1 MRPDGCETELLRR
14 LAAMPFL
21 DRLEMVAVSGRSRGA
36 VYEAVRKLESGGLIA
51 SVPHSAQLIPPTRR
65 YCLTAAGLYR
75 LARDEGMTVEE
86 LLAGWPVSEQARRI
100 LMDRLDAAAVV
111 YRVASAISNAAFPIR
126 FRWYRAMPMDAVMTL
141 PDGRTVAV
149 VRQGLTAG
157 RTAFSKRLWRLREEF
172 RPSAVLMLMPDEVR
186 LRHARRL
193 MAGAPSIA
201 FLALE
206 RDAASA
212 GASAPIWRPPSG
224 PALLDLRTA
233 LSYARRRGAWPVEE
247 PPSKVL
253 LPREISLEGPEHE
266 VPGWMLPAL
275 LKPAEKRAVDLLSDW
290 SWIAPAH
297 MGELLG
303 VKRSMLSRILVRL
316 QGLGLAVDLHV
327 EGGRR
332 LALADRGLAMLARRD
347 RSSVG
352 AARKRWSVTPTDAKA
367 PLEWRNVSGRRS
379 RQLLRNVEHTEAV
392 HWFVAVLERQAN
404 SRSREVVQLDPP
416 SRASRYFRHD
426 GRLRSIHPDAFCV
439 LRRGERTWPFF
450 LEWERRAV
458 RPATMAARI
467 APYLRYYSSHR
478 PTDDHG
484 VQPSVLVV
492 FEDEIAQTHFL
503 RVASDEMARIGVTV
517 PLFVSHRSLL
527 RGWGR
532 SDGGG
537 ALRLVRNRDTPLL
550 AERID
555 CATELFIVEHH
566 SAGLDQYL

>member
-1 MRPDGCETELLRR
+1 MRPEACETELLRR
-14 LAAMPFL
+14 LVAMPFL

-36 VYEAVRKLESGGLIA
+36 VYEAVRKLESGRLIA
-51 SVPHSAQLIPPTRR
+51 SVPHATQFISPTRR
-65 YCLTAAGLYR
+65 YCLTVAGLHR
-75 LARDEGMTVEE
+75 LARDEGMTVDD
-86 LLAGWPVSEQARRI
+86 LLTSCPVSEQGRRV
-100 LMDRLDAAAVV
+100 LMERLDAAAVV
-111 YRVASAISNAAFPIR
+111 YRLASAISNAAYPIR
-126 FRWYRAMPMDAVMTL
+126 FRWYRAMPMDAAMTL
-141 PDGRTVAV
+141 PDGMTVAV
-149 VRQGLTAG
+149 VRQGLTAD

-206 RDAASA
+206 SDAASA
-212 GASAPIWRPPSG
+212 GTNAPIWRPPSG

-233 LSYARRRGAWPVEE
+233 LSYARRREAWPTEK
-247 PPSKVL
+247 PPSKVFS
-253 LPREISLEGPEHE
+253 PGEISLEGSEHE

-275 LKPAEKRAVDLLSDW
+275 LKPAEKRALDLLSDW
-290 SWIAPAH
+290 PWIAPAH
-297 MGELLG
+297 LGELLG
-303 VKRSMLSRILVRL
+303 VNRSMLSRILVRL
-316 QGLGLAVDLHV
+316 QRLGLAADLHV

-332 LALADRGLAMLARRD
+332 LALADRGLALLARRD

-367 PLEWRNVSGRRS
+367 PLEWRNVTGRRS

-392 HWFVAVLERQAN
+392 HWFVAVLERQAH
-404 SRSREVVQLDPP
+404 SRSREVFQLDPP
-416 SRASRYFRHD
+416 SRASRYFRHGD
-426 GRLRSIHPDAFCV
+426 RLRSIHPDAFCV

-492 FEDEIAQTHFL
+492 FEDEIAETHFL
-503 RVASDEMARIGVTV
+503 RVARDEMERERINV
-517 PLFVSHRSLL
+517 PLRVSHRSLL
-527 RGWGR
+527 EKVGPLGR
-532 SDGGG
+532 AWRTIDG
-537 ALRLVRNRDTPLL
+537 
-550 AERID
+550 AEPGY
-555 CATELFIVEHH
+555 AF
-566 SAGLDQYL
+566 

>member
-1 MRPDGCETELLRR
+1 MRPEACETELLGR

-21 DRLEMVAVSGRSRGA
+21 DRLEMVAVSSRSRGA
-36 VYEAVRKLESGGLIA
+36 VYEAVRKLEIGRLIA
-51 SVPHSAQLIPPTRR
+51 SVPHASPIIPPTRR
-65 YCLTAAGLYR
+65 YCLTAAGLHR
-75 LARDEGMTVEE
+75 LARYEGITVDE
-86 LLAGWPVSEQARRI
+86 LLFSCPVLEQGRRV
-100 LMDRLDAAAVV
+100 LMERLDAAAVV
-111 YRVASAISNAAFPIR
+111 YRLATAVSNAAYPMR
-126 FRWYRAMPMDAVMTL
+126 FRWYRAMPMDAAMTL
-141 PDGRTVAV
+141 PDGRTFAV
-149 VRQGLTAG
+149 VRQGLTAD
-157 RTAFSKRLWRLREEF
+157 RTAFSKRLWRLREKF
-172 RPSAVLMLMPDEVR
+172 RPSAVLMLAPDEAR
-186 LRHARRL
+186 LRHARRF

-212 GASAPIWRPPSG
+212 GAGALIWRPPSG

-233 LSYARRRGAWPVEE
+233 LSYARRRGAWPAEE
-247 PPSKVL
+247 QPSKVF
-253 LPREISLEGPEHE
+253 LPGEITLEEPEHE
-266 VPGWMLPAL
+266 TPGWMLPAL

-290 SWIAPAH
+290 PWIAPAH
-297 MGELLG
+297 LGELLG

-316 QGLGLAVDLHV
+316 QGLGLMADLHV

-332 LALADRGLAMLARRD
+332 LALSDRGLAMLSRRD

-367 PLEWRNVSGRRS
+367 PLNWRNVTGRRS

-392 HWFVAVLERQAN
+392 HWFVAVLERQAH

-439 LRRGERTWPFF
+439 IRKGERTWPFF

-458 RPATMAARI
+458 RPATMTARI

-484 VQPSVLVV
+484 VQPSVAVV
-492 FEDEIAQTHFL
+492 FEEEIAQTHFL
-503 RVASDEMARIGVTV
+503 RVARDEMARTGVRV
-517 PLFVSHRSLL
+517 PLRVSHRSLL
-527 RGWGR
+527 EKVGPLGRAWRTIDGTERGY
-532 SDGGG
+532 
-537 ALRLVRNRDTPLL
+537 A
-550 AERID
+550 
-555 CATELFIVEHH
+555 F
-566 SAGLDQYL
+566 

>member
-1 MRPDGCETELLRR
+1 MRPEACETELLRR

-36 VYEAVRKLESGGLIA
+36 VYEAVDRMERDGLVA
-51 SVPHSAQLIPPTRR
+51 SVPHAAPIIPPTRR
-65 YCLTAAGLYR
+65 YCLTPEGLHR
-75 LARDEGMTVEE
+75 LARDEGMTVDE
-86 LLAGWPVSEQARRI
+86 LLARCPVSEQSRRV
-100 LMDRLDAAAVV
+100 LMERLDSAAVV
-111 YRVASAISNAAFPIR
+111 YRLATAVSNAAYPIR
-126 FRWYRAMPMDAVMTL
+126 FRWYRAMPMDAAMTL

-149 VRQGLTAG
+149 VRQGLTAD
-157 RTAFSKRLWRLREEF
+157 RTAFSKRLWRLREAF

-193 MAGAPSIA
+193 MAGEPSIA

-212 GASAPIWRPPSG
+212 GANAPIWRPTSG

-233 LSYARRRGAWPVEE
+233 LSYARRRGAWPTET
-247 PPSKVL
+247 PPSKIF
-253 LPREISLEGPEHE
+253 LPGEITLEGPEHE

-275 LKPAEKRAVDLLSDW
+275 LKPAEKRALDLLSDW
-290 SWIAPAH
+290 PWIAPAH
-297 MGELLG
+297 LGELLG

-316 QGLGLAVDLHV
+316 QRLGLAVDV
-327 EGGRR
+327 GVAVGRR
-332 LALADRGLAMLARRD
+332 LALDDRGLAMLARRD

-352 AARKRWSVTPTDAKA
+352 AARKRWSVTPTEAKA
-367 PLEWRNVSGRRS
+367 PLNWRKVSGRRS
-379 RQLLRNVEHTEAV
+379 RQLLRNVEHTDAV
-392 HWFVAVLERQAN
+392 HWFAAVLERQAH
-404 SRSREVVQLDPP
+404 SRSREIVQLDPP

-426 GRLRSIHPDAFCV
+426 GRLRSIHPDAYGV
-439 LRRGERTWPFF
+439 LRGGANTWPFF

-458 RPATMAARI
+458 RPASMAARI

-503 RVASDEMARIGVTV
+503 RVARDEMARTGVRV
-517 PLFVSHRSLL
+517 PLRVSHRSLL
-527 RGWGR
+527 ERVGPLGR
-532 SDGGG
+532 
-537 ALRLVRNRDTPLL
+537 AWRT
-550 AERID
+550 
-555 CATELFIVEHH
+555 TEESEPAYAFQ
-566 SAGLDQYL
+566 S